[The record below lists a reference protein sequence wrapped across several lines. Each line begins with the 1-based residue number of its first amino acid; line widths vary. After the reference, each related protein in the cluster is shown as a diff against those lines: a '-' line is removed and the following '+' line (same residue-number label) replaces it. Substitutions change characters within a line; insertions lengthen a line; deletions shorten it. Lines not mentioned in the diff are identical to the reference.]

1 MFEDIEKMIE
11 DGVKKVVAEV
21 EKKPFATMLKG
32 IVVLYIIKK
41 LAKWF
46 KN

>member
-11 DGVKKVVAEV
+11 EGVKKVVAEV

-32 IVVLYIIKK
+32 IIVLYVIKK
-41 LAKWF
+41 ILRWF
-46 KN
+46 R